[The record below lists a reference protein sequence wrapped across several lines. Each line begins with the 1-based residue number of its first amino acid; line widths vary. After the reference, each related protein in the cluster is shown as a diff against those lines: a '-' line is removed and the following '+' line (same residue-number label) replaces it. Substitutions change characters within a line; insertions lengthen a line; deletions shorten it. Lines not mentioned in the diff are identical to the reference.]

1 VRVLLVADVDPLTV
15 IGGGERLLAG
25 HAGGLAALGH
35 EVVVCS
41 GSPGS
46 LRGPDGMRVLR
57 VGRSP
62 GTFGR
67 AARAVRS
74 LRPDIVVGY
83 QPASAVGALQ
93 AARRLGIAT
102 AYVFSSAW
110 HEEYG
115 TRRPRPRRAGAALR
129 RAVER
134 ASLRVSDRVVVLS
147 AYSGKRLRLAHPGL
161 EPVVR
166 LVPGGVDPTRFTPD
180 GGREAARS
188 RLGFPKGRPTLLTV
202 RNLVARMGLDN
213 LVAALPVVAGPF
225 PEVRLIVA
233 GDGPL
238 RPALEAQ
245 SRDLGMAARV
255 RFAGFVP
262 DGSLP
267 DHYRA
272 ADLVVLPTRTLEG
285 FGLTSVE
292 ALACGTPVLG
302 TPVGAIPEILHPL
315 DPALVSE
322 SASPAGIAAG
332 IVRALRTARSGFA
345 DRARRHVLERYTWER
360 VGEGLEGV
368 MREVVR

>member
-1 VRVLLVADVDPLTV
+1 MRILLVADVDPLAVT
-15 IGGGERLLAG
+15 GGAERLLAG
-25 HAGGLAALGH
+25 HAAGLVAQGN
-35 EVVVCS
+35 EVVLCS
-41 GSPGS
+41 GSQ
-46 LRGPDGMRVLR
+46 GPPEGADGMRVLR
-57 VGRSP
+57 IGRSP

-74 LRPDIVVGY
+74 LRPDVVVGY
-83 QPASAVGALQ
+83 QPASALGALR

-110 HEEYG
+110 HEEYA
-115 TRRPRPRRAGAALR
+115 TRRPRPRRAGATFR

-134 ASLRVSDRVVVLS
+134 ASLRASDRVVVLS
-147 AYSGKRLRLAHPGL
+147 AYSEERLRLAHPGL
-161 EPVVR
+161 EPGVR
-166 LVPGGVDPTRFTPD
+166 LVPGGVDPTRFSPD

-188 RLGFPKGRPTLLTV
+188 RLGLPAARPTLLTV
-202 RNLVARMGLDN
+202 RNLVPRMGLDN
-213 LVAALPVVAGPF
+213 LVAALPAVAGAF
-225 PEVRLIVA
+225 PEFRLIVA

-245 SRDLGMAARV
+245 SRDLGVADRV

-285 FGLTSVE
+285 FGLITVE

-302 TPVGAIPEILHPL
+302 TPVGATPEILGPL
-315 DPALVSE
+315 DPALVAE

-332 IVRALRTARSGFA
+332 IVRALRTAGSGFA
-345 DRARRHVLERYTWER
+345 ERARRHVLERYTWER

-368 MREVVR
+368 IREVVR

>member
-1 VRVLLVADVDPLTV
+1 MRILLVADVDPLAV

-46 LRGPDGMRVLR
+46 PRSPDGTRVLR

-74 LRPDIVVGY
+74 LHPDVVVGY
-83 QPASAVGALQ
+83 QPASALGALR

-110 HEEYG
+110 HDEYA
-115 TRRPRPRRAGAALR
+115 TRRPRPWRAGAALR

-134 ASLRVSDRVVVLS
+134 ASLRASDRVVVLS
-147 AYSGKRLRLAHPGL
+147 AYSEDRLRLAHPEL

-166 LVPGGVDPTRFTPD
+166 LVPGGVDPTRFSPD

-188 RLGFPKGRPTLLTV
+188 RLGLQDGRPTLLTV
-202 RNLVARMGLDN
+202 RNLVPRMGLDN
-213 LVAALPVVAGPF
+213 LVAAMPDVARAF
-225 PEVRLIVA
+225 PEARLTVG
-233 GDGPL
+233 GDGPI

-245 SRDLGMAARV
+245 TRDLGMADRI
-255 RFAGFVP
+255 RFVGFVP

-285 FGLTSVE
+285 FGLTTVE

-302 TPVGAIPEILHPL
+302 TPVGATPEILEPL
-315 DPALVSE
+315 DPALVAE
-322 SASPAGIAAG
+322 NASPTGIAAG
-332 IVRALRTARSGFA
+332 IVRALPMNRSGFA
-345 DRARRHVLERYTWER
+345 ERARRHVMERYTWER
-360 VGEGLEGV
+360 VGERLEGV
-368 MREVVR
+368 IREVVR